1 MISHLDNRNLDN
13 QYFIVYLI
21 DSERKLFI
29 NNNEIII
36 QYNSNLK

>member
-13 QYFIVYLI
+13 QYFILHLI